1 MLAAKETELPPI
13 LVHWPSLR
21 VIDGMHRTKAAIL
34 QGQTHINARL
44 FEGQPEEAFVLAVE
58 ANVKDGL
65 PLTLAERT
73 AAATRI
79 LVSHAQWSDRAIA
92 SITGLAGKTVGE
104 LRRRALEGVPQP
116 ERRIGRDGR
125 ARPLDTAQGR
135 RTAGRLFAEHP
146 EASLREVARKAGIS
160 PGTARDVRDRLRRG
174 EDVVP
179 PRRLSPGRKS
189 RAAQSSSCRTAAAAG
204 MRLPDQ
210 ELNTIFKDL
219 CRDPSLRHTDTGRLL
234 LRMLEM
240 HLSGAHWEQ
249 ISSCVPAHH
258 TGRVAAAAKE
268 CAQVWEEF
276 ADQLEKRA
284 RT

>member
-1 MLAAKETELPPI
+1 MLAAKESELPPI

-21 VIDGMHRTKAAIL
+21 VIDGMHRTRAAIL
-34 QGQTHINARL
+34 QGRTHIRARL
-44 FEGQPEEAFVLAVE
+44 FEGGAEEAFVLAVK

-79 LVSHAQWSDRAIA
+79 LISHPQWSDRSIA

-104 LRRRALEGVPQP
+104 LRRRTSEGVPQP

-135 RTAGRLFAEHP
+135 RTAGELFTENP

-179 PRRLSPGRKS
+179 PRRLSPARKEQE
-189 RAAQSSSCRTAAAAG
+189 ADGCRRPA
-204 MRLPDQ
+204 MRLPEQD
-210 ELNTIFKDL
+210 LTAIFKDL

-240 HLSGAHWEQ
+240 HLAGNHWDR
-249 ISSCVPAHH
+249 ITSTVPAHH
-258 TGRVAAAAKE
+258 ASRVAAAAKE
-268 CAQVWEEF
+268 CAQVWEAF
-276 ADQLEKRA
+276 AVSLEKRGRA
-284 RT
+284 